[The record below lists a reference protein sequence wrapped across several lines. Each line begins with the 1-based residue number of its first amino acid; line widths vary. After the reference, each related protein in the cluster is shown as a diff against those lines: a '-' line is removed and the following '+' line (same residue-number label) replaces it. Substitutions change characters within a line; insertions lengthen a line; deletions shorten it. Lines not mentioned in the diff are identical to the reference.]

1 MNGGRILFE
10 EWGRTEWL
18 LLLVNTVAVY
28 IVVRFLQ
35 RKIQRKLNEV
45 EARQQHHLHQKRTES
60 EGASKDPAEK

>member
-1 MNGGRILFE
+1 MVLFE

-18 LLLVNTVAVY
+18 LLVVNTFAMY

-45 EARQQHHLHQKRTES
+45 EARQRHHLHQRRTEDEGGSKGPS
-60 EGASKDPAEK
+60 ED